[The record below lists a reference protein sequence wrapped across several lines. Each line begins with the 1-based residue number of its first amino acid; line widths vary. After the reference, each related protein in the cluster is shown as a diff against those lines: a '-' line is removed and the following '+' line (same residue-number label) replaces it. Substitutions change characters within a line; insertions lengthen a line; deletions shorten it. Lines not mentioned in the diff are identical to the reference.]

1 MEQRKKIKE
10 EILIS
15 KNLKMLTRAYQEHA
29 IEQINFARY
38 SVIASR
44 EFSDDLEQ
52 VFIDVKTSYKELV
65 TELLAKQK
73 KGKVAELKKNGKEIM
88 VLITANNK
96 LYGDIIPKICQLFYE
111 QAKTS
116 NADLAVIGK
125 QGKSY
130 IDNSGLGKNYQ
141 YFELPDTNVQLTQLK
156 PITETFIQYDKVTV
170 FHGKFNNMV
179 SQEAVEAYVSGDI
192 PQDDNTEKT
201 KQRFIFEPSVTNIL
215 EFFENQIF
223 SLLLSQTVQEAQLA
237 RFGSRIKAMELAQ
250 ENMQKWLST
259 LLQKEQRL
267 KNITQNKKQM
277 ELFAGRALWAK
288 R

>member
-1 MEQRKKIKE
+1 
-10 EILIS
+10 
-15 KNLKMLTRAYQEHA
+15 
-29 IEQINFARY
+29 
-38 SVIASR
+38 
-44 EFSDDLEQ
+44 
-52 VFIDVKTSYKELV
+52 
-65 TELLAKQK
+65 
-73 KGKVAELKKNGKEIM
+73 M

-116 NADLAVIGK
+116 TADLAVIGK
-125 QGKSY
+125 QGKNF

-250 ENMQKWLST
+250 ENMQKWLRT
-259 LLQKEQRL
+259 LLQKEQRI

-277 ELFAGRALWAK
+277 ELFAGRALWRK